1 MSDAIA
7 FTSIPVTDMK
17 RAVRFYQDIL
27 GLKLL
32 FERPDWSEFSIGGQ
46 RLALK
51 AGKDP
56 QGKAPQDKD
65 RSTGV
70 VVYLSA
76 RPVEDRVEVLK
87 KRGVRFNGPVKKF
100 SYGKLV
106 QFEDSE
112 GNILGL
118 YEPPQ
123 KQTGA

>member
-7 FTSIPVTDMK
+7 FTSIPVIDMK
-17 RAVRFYQDIL
+17 RAVRFYRDIL
-27 GLKLL
+27 GLNLL

-51 AGKDP
+51 AGK
-56 QGKAPQDKD
+56 APQEKD
-65 RSTGV
+65 PSTEV

-76 RPVEDRVEVLK
+76 HPVEDRVEVLK
-87 KRGVRFNGPVKKF
+87 KRGVRFNGPVKSF
-100 SYGKLV
+100 PYGKLV

-118 YEPPQ
+118 YECPQ
-123 KQTGA
+123 KQTEG

>member
-56 QGKAPQDKD
+56 QGKDPQEKD

-76 RPVEDRVEVLK
+76 HPVEDRVEVLK
-87 KRGVRFNGPVKKF
+87 KRGVRFNGPVKSF
-100 SYGKLV
+100 PYGKLV